1 MDNEQA
7 RERLLAEQ
15 ARLRDVRDAA
25 DRLSAAA
32 NEAET
37 GELSTADQHPAE
49 QATETLEREIDAGV
63 LQRVEAELAEVA
75 AALDRLA
82 GGSYGTCEI
91 CGKPIAEGRLEAVPA
106 ARYCVDDQARVDKNP
121 LLARNS

>member
-1 MDNEQA
+1 MDYEQA

-15 ARLRDVRDAA
+15 ARLQDVRDAA

-63 LQRVEAELAEVA
+63 LQRVDAELAEVD
-75 AALDRLA
+75 AALSRLDA
-82 GGSYGTCEI
+82 GTYGVCEI
-91 CGKPIAEGRLEAVPA
+91 CGKTIADGRLEAMP
-106 ARYCVDDQARVDKNP
+106 
-121 LLARNS
+121 

>member
-1 MDNEQA
+1 MDNDQA

-15 ARLRDVRDAA
+15 ARLREVRDAA

-63 LQRVEAELAEVA
+63 LQRVEAELAEVG
-75 AALDRLA
+75 AALERLES
-82 GGSYGTCEI
+82 GTYGTCEI
-91 CGKPIAEGRLEAVPA
+91 CGNPIADGRLEAVPA

-121 LLARNS
+121 LLARHS